1 VHAEQLERAGELL
14 ASTSLDNHDLA
25 MLRSLRRIQR
35 RLRFGEPIV
44 IVSGLPRSGTS
55 MMMKMLRAGGMPLV
69 VDEVRVADES
79 NPEGYFELEQVKTLD
94 KTEHH
99 PWLRACRGGAVK
111 IISFLLP
118 HLPDDLNYRVI
129 FMQRD
134 LREVIASQERML
146 RQRGEAADGDAA
158 KLTQQFREH
167 LGRVQRLLRNETCFD
182 AIDVSYNRVLAD
194 PRTEADRVRRFI
206 GSRLNADAMA
216 EAVNP
221 ALYRNRQQS

>member
-1 VHAEQLERAGELL
+1 
-14 ASTSLDNHDLA
+14 
-25 MLRSLRRIQR
+25 MMRSLRRLQR

-44 IVSGLPRSGTS
+44 VVSGLPRSGTS
-55 MMMKMLRAGGMPLV
+55 MMMKMLRAGGLPLA
-69 VDEVRVADES
+69 VDEIRGADDS

-99 PWLRACRGGAVK
+99 PWLRACRGRAVK

-118 HLPDDLNYRVI
+118 HLPDDLNYQVI

-146 RQRGEAADGDAA
+146 RERGEPPGADPA
-158 KLTQQFREH
+158 KLTERFQEH
-167 LGRVQRLLRNETCFD
+167 LRRVQRLLGNEPCFD
-182 AIDVSYNRVLAD
+182 AMEVSYNRVLAD
-194 PRTEADRVRRFI
+194 PQAEADRVRDFI
-206 GSRLNADAMA
+206 GTRLDARAMA

-221 ALYRNRQQS
+221 VLYRNRQQS